1 MRGKGNGNM
10 RRAAVTMM
18 LWIMIAGMTAHAA
31 ELTGIQAKSA
41 LLMSEDGTVLFEQNA
56 DESLPPASVTKVMT
70 MLLTMEAID
79 DGRVSLD
86 DKITASAHASAMGG
100 TQIYLKEGEQMPL
113 RDMLKAIAVGS
124 ANDAAVAVA
133 EHLGGSEDAFV
144 QQMNERAKQLG
155 CTGTT
160 FVNPN
165 GLDTDGEET
174 KTTARDLARMSQ
186 ELMRHSA
193 IFDYT
198 TIWMDTVRDGTFQ
211 LANTNKLLRQYDGL
225 TGLKTGYTS
234 TAGFCMSATAEREG
248 MTLIAVVMAE
258 PNKQARN
265 ADVTAMLNYGFANYG
280 MVSVL
285 ETGYA
290 LPEIKVTLGKQTALR
305 LELEDE
311 TPVLLPKEH
320 AERVER
326 SIEIEESVTAPVES
340 GQKVGEV
347 VLMTGG
353 EEVARRNIVTV
364 SAVEKKGISDV
375 YCDLLGILLMKS

>member
-1 MRGKGNGNM
+1 M
-10 RRAAVTMM
+10 RRAICTIM
-18 LWIMIAGMTAHAA
+18 LWMVVTAATAQAA

-41 LLMSEDGTVLFEQNA
+41 LLMASDGTVLFEQNA
-56 DESLPPASVTKVMT
+56 DESLPPASVTKIMT

-79 DGRVSLD
+79 EGRVSLD

-100 TQIYLKEGEQMPL
+100 TQIYLKEGEQLPL

-144 QQMNERAKQLG
+144 QRMNERAKELG

-174 KTTARDLARMSQ
+174 KTTARDIARMSR
-186 ELMRHSA
+186 ELMQHSA

-248 MTLIAVVMAE
+248 MSLIAVVMAE
-258 PNKQARN
+258 PNKEARN
-265 ADVTAMLNYGFANYG
+265 ADVTAMLNYGFAGYG
-280 MVSVL
+280 MVPVL
-285 ETGYA
+285 EENDA
-290 LPEIKVTLGKQTALR
+290 LPQIPVALGKQPTVA
-305 LELEDE
+305 LELEDD
-311 TPVLLPKEH
+311 TPVLLPKERAEQ
-320 AERVER
+320 AERT
-326 SIEIEESVTAPVES
+326 IEMEKSVGAPVEAH
-340 GQKVGEV
+340 QKVGEV
-347 VLMTGG
+347 ILKAGG
-353 EEVARRNIVTV
+353 EEIARRNILTA

-375 YCDLLGILLMKS
+375 YRDLLGILLMKSTADE

>member
-1 MRGKGNGNM
+1 M
-10 RRAAVTMM
+10 RRAICTIM
-18 LWIMIAGMTAHAA
+18 LWMVVTAATAQAA

-41 LLMSEDGTVLFEQNA
+41 LLMASDGTVLFEQNA
-56 DESLPPASVTKVMT
+56 DESLPPASVTKIMT

-79 DGRVSLD
+79 EGRVSLD

-100 TQIYLKEGEQMPL
+100 TQIYLKEGEKMPL

-144 QQMNERAKQLG
+144 QRMNERAKELG

-174 KTTARDLARMSQ
+174 KTTARDIARMSR

-248 MTLIAVVMAE
+248 MSLIAVVMAE
-258 PNKQARN
+258 PNKEARN
-265 ADVTAMLNYGFANYG
+265 ADVTAMLNYGFSGYG
-280 MVSVL
+280 MVPVL
-285 ETGYA
+285 GENDT
-290 LPEIKVTLGKQTALR
+290 LPQITVALGKQTTVA
-305 LELEDE
+305 LELEDD
-311 TPVLLPKEH
+311 TPVLLPKER
-320 AERVER
+320 AERAER
-326 SIEIEESVTAPVES
+326 TIEMEENVTAPVEA

-347 VLMTGG
+347 VLTAGG
-353 EEVARRNIVTV
+353 EEIARRNILTA

-375 YCDLLGILLMKS
+375 YRDLLGILLMKSTADE

>member
-1 MRGKGNGNM
+1 MRGRGNGNM

>member
-1 MRGKGNGNM
+1 M
-10 RRAAVTMM
+10 RRAVWIIM
-18 LWIMIAGMTAHAA
+18 LCVMMTAVKAQAA

-41 LLMSEDGTVLFEQNA
+41 LLMASDGTVLFEQNA
-56 DESLPPASVTKVMT
+56 DESLPPASVTKIMT

-79 DGRVSLD
+79 EERVSLD

-113 RDMLKAIAVGS
+113 RDMLKAIVVGS

-174 KTTARDLARMSQ
+174 KTTAHDIARMSQ
-186 ELMRHSA
+186 ELMRHPA
-193 IFDYT
+193 IFEYT
-198 TIWMDTVRDGTFQ
+198 TIWMDSVRDGTFQ

-248 MTLIAVVMAE
+248 MSLIAVVMAE
-258 PNKQARN
+258 PNKEARN
-265 ADVTAMLNYGFANYG
+265 ADVTAMLNYGFANFG
-280 MVSVL
+280 MVSVM
-285 ETGYA
+285 EEKKT
-290 LPEIKVTLGKQTALR
+290 LPQLPVALGKQKTVSLM
-305 LELEDE
+305 LEDD
-311 TPVLLPKEH
+311 TPVLLPKE
-320 AERVER
+320 RVEQTER
-326 SIEIEESVTAPVES
+326 RIEMEEGLTAPVEAR
-340 GQKVGEV
+340 QKVGEI
-347 VLMTGG
+347 VLTAGG
-353 EEVARRNIVTV
+353 EELTRRNILTDC
-364 SAVEKKGISDV
+364 AVEKKGISDV
-375 YCDLLGILLMKS
+375 YRDLLGILLMKPELDE

>member
-1 MRGKGNGNM
+1 M
-10 RRAAVTMM
+10 RRAICTIVLWMVVT
-18 LWIMIAGMTAHAA
+18 AATAQAA

-41 LLMSEDGTVLFEQNA
+41 LLMASDGTVLFEQNA
-56 DESLPPASVTKVMT
+56 DESLPPASVTKIMT

-79 DGRVSLD
+79 EGRVSLD

-100 TQIYLKEGEQMPL
+100 TQIYLKEGEQLPL

-144 QQMNERAKQLG
+144 QQMNGRAKELG

-174 KTTARDLARMSQ
+174 KTTARDIARMSR

-248 MTLIAVVMAE
+248 MSLIAVVMAE
-258 PNKQARN
+258 PNKEARN
-265 ADVTAMLNYGFANYG
+265 ADVTAMLNYGFSGYG
-280 MVSVL
+280 MAAVL
-285 ETGYA
+285 EENDT
-290 LPEIKVTLGKQTALR
+290 LPQIPVALGKQTTVA
-305 LELEDE
+305 LELEDD
-311 TPVLLPKEH
+311 TPVLLPKER
-320 AERVER
+320 AEQVER
-326 SIEIEESVTAPVES
+326 TIEMEENVTAPVEA

-347 VLMTGG
+347 VLTAGG
-353 EEVARRNIVTV
+353 EEIARRNILTA

-375 YCDLLGILLMKS
+375 YRDLLGILLMKSTADG